1 MALMRKQIIDV
12 ENTLRNSLRK
22 KMENYCPEPAIMP
35 FHTRLLGK
43 NRMALF
49 SFIHS
54 LNTNF
59 GVTIFEP
66 IAQSLAL
73 SNFKSALTQQST
85 GTLISENAQRI
96 IQDIIDGL
104 TAANRRPCKTEEV
117 EALREV
123 CQTGSM
129 KTIKPTLA
137 DLWLVNQE
145 NEIFLFDI
153 KT

>member
-1 MALMRKQIIDV
+1 MALMRQQIIIDV

-22 KMENYCPEPAIMP
+22 KMESYRPEPAIMP

-59 GVTIFEP
+59 GITIFEP
-66 IAQSLAL
+66 VAKSLAL
-73 SNFKSALTQQST
+73 SKFKSALTQQFT

-104 TAANRRPCKTEEV
+104 TAANRQPCKIKEI
-117 EALREV
+117 EAIKEV
-123 CQTGSM
+123 CQTGLM

-137 DLWLVNQE
+137 DLWLVNQ
-145 NEIFLFDI
+145 
-153 KT
+153 